1 MRSLSEILE
10 EHLKDASW
18 LFTSLLI
25 GIVIF
30 NTACVL
36 KTDFLKNI
44 FESIFLV
51 IKQYAV
57 LSEEHGCTFTLLMPS
72 PPLINYSIMLDGN
85 KYYIIIHG
93 ICVFEGE
100 EEYYYFNR
108 VILEPGGKYFV
119 KASGREVVFTR
130 HE

>member
-1 MRSLSEILE
+1 MSEILE
-10 EHLKDASW
+10 EHLKDALW

-25 GIVIF
+25 GIAIF
-30 NTACVL
+30 NTVSIL
-36 KTDFLKNI
+36 KMYFLNGV

-57 LSEEHGCTFTLLMPS
+57 LSAEHECAFTLLMPNI
-72 PPLINYSIMLDGN
+72 PLIDYSIVLDGN
-85 KYYIIIHG
+85 RYCIIIHG
-93 ICVFEGE
+93 VRVFEGE

-119 KASGREVVFTR
+119 KTSGREVVFTGY
-130 HE
+130 E